1 MKKIIYGAIIFA
13 AGVVVGNLVTSELIG
28 AKYRKLADDEINS
41 YKEYYDSKYSK
52 KDAVEEVIKEEPEEP
67 EEPEEANEE
76 VTKKDADR
84 REYENVLKNSGYV
97 SKGSEDNTNGKE
109 PVTVEDENNFII
121 ITPEE
126 FGEIDEKTGEVFD
139 MVTLVYYADNVML
152 YYEDQHQ
159 VDDIEH
165 LVGKDFRD
173 HFGDYE
179 EDAVYVRNIR
189 NQTDYEIIKEEDKY
203 YDIFDRKD
211 EVGRMNDTR

>member
-52 KDAVEEVIKEEPEEP
+52 KDAVEEVIKEEP

-159 VDDIEH
+159 VDDIDH
-165 LVGKDFRD
+165 LVGEDFRD

-179 EDAVYVRNIR
+179 EGVVYVRNIR
-189 NQTDYEIIKEEDKY
+189 NQTDYEIIKEEDEY

>member
-1 MKKIIYGAIIFA
+1 MKKIIYGAVIFT
-13 AGVVVGNLVTSELIG
+13 AGIVVGNVITAELIRE
-28 AKYRKLADDEINS
+28 KYRRKTDEEINS
-41 YKEYYDSKYSK
+41 YKEYYTSKHSVK
-52 KDAVEEVIKEEPEEP
+52 NDVVEEVSEEV
-67 EEPEEANEE
+67 PEEAREE
-76 VTKKDADR
+76 IAELPDHLK
-84 REYENVLKNSGYV
+84 EYSNVLKNAGYV
-97 SKGSEDNTNGKE
+97 SDESEKNTKKKE
-109 PVTVEDENNFII
+109 PVTVENENNFILI
-121 ITPEE
+121 PPEE

-165 LVGKDFRD
+165 LVGTEFRD

-179 EDAVYVRNIR
+179 EDAVYVRNMR
-189 NQTDYEIIKEEDKY
+189 NQTDYEIIKDEDKY